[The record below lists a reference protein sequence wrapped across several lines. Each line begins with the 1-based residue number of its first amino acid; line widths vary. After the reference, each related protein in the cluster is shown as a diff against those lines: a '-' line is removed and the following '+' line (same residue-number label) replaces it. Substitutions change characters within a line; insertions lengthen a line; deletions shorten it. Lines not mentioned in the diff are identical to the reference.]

1 MAARQF
7 SVGDAL
13 AVLGTVALLLGP
25 VPAVG
30 NSISAAVR
38 DSAGGPVVDAVVYA
52 SPVAGVAQGRPP
64 RNAVIEQTDRDFIP
78 FVTVIQVG
86 SAISFPN
93 RDPLKHQIYSFSPA
107 KPFEIKLYS
116 GKTPPPIVFDKPGVV
131 ALGCNI
137 HDWMEAYVLVVET
150 PHFAKTDKK
159 GAARIN
165 DLPAGRYRVQVWH
178 PDQRADAAAQEISVS
193 PKATAQAEFAVDLI
207 TRQRKPKP
215 PFDPL
220 NYGGPLL
227 K

>member
-1 MAARQF
+1 MAVCQF
-7 SVGDAL
+7 SCRNAL
-13 AVLGTVALLLGP
+13 TVLGTVALLSGP
-25 VPAVG
+25 VPAAG
-30 NSISAAVR
+30 NSLSADVR

-52 SPVAGVAQGRPP
+52 SPVAGGAPGRPP
-64 RNAVIEQTDRDFIP
+64 RNAVIEQLDRDFIP
-78 FVTVIQVG
+78 FVTVVQVG

-107 KPFEIKLYS
+107 KLFEIKLYS

-150 PHFAKTDKK
+150 AHFAKTDSK

-165 DLPAGRYRVQVWH
+165 DLSAGRYRVQVWH
-178 PDQRADAAAQEISVS
+178 PDQQKDAAGQEISVS
-193 PKATAQAEFAVDLI
+193 PKAAAHVEFAVDLI

-220 NYGGPLL
+220 NYGERLP

>member
-1 MAARQF
+1 MAARRF
-7 SVGDAL
+7 SWGNAL
-13 AVLGTVALLLGP
+13 TVLGTVALLLGP
-25 VPAVG
+25 IPAAG
-30 NSISAAVR
+30 NSISASVR

-52 SPVAGVAQGRPP
+52 SPTGGAAQGRPP

-107 KPFEIKLYS
+107 KLFEIKLYS

-159 GAARIN
+159 GAATIT

-178 PDQRADAAAQEISVS
+178 PDQRSDAAGQEISVS
-193 PKATAQAEFAVDLI
+193 SKGTVHAEFALDLI

-220 NYGGPLL
+220 NYGERVP

>member
-7 SVGDAL
+7 SVGNAL

-25 VPAVG
+25 LPAVG

-38 DSAGGPVVDAVVYA
+38 DSAGGPVADAVVYA

-64 RNAVIEQTDRDFIP
+64 RNAVIEQLDRDFIP
-78 FVTVIQVG
+78 FVTVVQVG
-86 SAISFPN
+86 TAISFPN

-107 KPFEIKLYS
+107 KLFEIKLYS

-193 PKATAQAEFAVDLI
+193 PKAAAQAEFAVDLI

-220 NYGGPLL
+220 NYGQPLL

>member
-1 MAARQF
+1 MAARRF
-7 SVGDAL
+7 SWGNAL
-13 AVLGTVALLLGP
+13 TVLGTVALLLGP
-25 VPAVG
+25 IPAAG
-30 NSISAAVR
+30 NSISASVR

-52 SPVAGVAQGRPP
+52 SPTGGAAQGRPP

-137 HDWMEAYVLVVET
+137 HDWMEAYVFVVET
-150 PHFAKTDKK
+150 PHFAKADKN
-159 GAARIN
+159 GAATIT

-178 PDQRADAAAQEISVS
+178 PDQRSDAAGQEISVG
-193 PKATAQAEFAVDLI
+193 PKATAHAEFAVDLI

-220 NYGGPLL
+220 NYGERLP